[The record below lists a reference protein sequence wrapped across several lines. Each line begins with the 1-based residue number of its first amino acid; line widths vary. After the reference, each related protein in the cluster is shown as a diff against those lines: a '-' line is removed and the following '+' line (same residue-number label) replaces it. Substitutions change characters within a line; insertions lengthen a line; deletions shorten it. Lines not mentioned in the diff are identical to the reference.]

1 MEFEKALFAFIDTK
15 YPEIFTAI
23 REEKVISD
31 ATEELLVKAITECKK
46 EFLK

>member
-1 MEFEKALFAFIDTK
+1 MAIEEGLFEFIDTK

-23 REEKVISD
+23 RETKQINDE
-31 ATEELLVKAITECKK
+31 TEGTLVKAITEFKA